1 MTVPKSLQK
10 YPEIDLKL
18 GIKSS
23 LPSPKSTIALFLML
37 WESTNRPATL
47 IYSQPGK
54 GGGIVLSDKAS
65 DALITRYKSVYSSAG
80 IQDSDFLDKINE
92 NQLFKSQLEAL
103 IVAFSLVWRLGI
115 VQFIDN
121 KPSSAERTGGQ
132 RYPKNIIL

>member
-47 IYSQPGK
+47 IYSQPDK

-92 NQLFKSQLEAL
+92 NQF
-103 IVAFSLVWRLGI
+103 
-115 VQFIDN
+115 
-121 KPSSAERTGGQ
+121 
-132 RYPKNIIL
+132 